1 MSLNPN
7 IERAATVVAAAVVHG
22 TSSDVAR
29 EIAQALDDAG
39 LLVRPEFDPFM
50 VPGRNRPAPSPK
62 AVAAL
67 ADCRRAKYVADGAA
81 DEVADMPGKPDVWAA
96 GGEVR
101 IVVHPKSLAEW
112 KRWTYE
118 LGVGDVRGDSTGA
131 ALVVRCTY
139 GGVRAR
145 LIGYGVPAM
154 YKAQL
159 AQPAGVRS

>member
-1 MSLNPN
+1 MSRNPN
-7 IERAATVVAAAVVHG
+7 IERAARTVAAAIVHG
-22 TSSDVAR
+22 TSSDVAL
-29 EIAQALDDAG
+29 EVAQALDDAG
-39 LLVRPEFDPFM
+39 LLVRPEADPFT
-50 VPGRNRPAPSPK
+50 VPGRNRTVPSPA

-67 ADCRRAKYVADGAA
+67 ADCRRAKYVADGAVA
-81 DEVADMPGKPDVWAA
+81 EVADMPGAPDVWAA

-101 IVVHPKSLAEW
+101 IVVHPRSLAEW

-118 LGVGDVRGDSTGA
+118 LGVGDARGDSTGA

-159 AQPAGVRS
+159 AQPAGVRA